1 MAVVHEA
8 QGQFEQALAL
18 AKQCLDVRIQVSPMA
33 ALWGGGLFL
42 MSEVPLE
49 C

>member
-18 AKQCLDVRIQVSPMA
+18 AKQCLDVRIKAS
-33 ALWGGGLFL
+33 ALNGGGGAG
-42 MSEVPLE
+42 
-49 C
+49 